1 MPPASPENIAKP
13 ARLAVA
19 LRALK
24 HRNFRLFF
32 FGQSISVI
40 GTWMTR
46 LATSWLIYRL
56 THSAWLLGVTGFAGQ
71 IPTFACAPFAGV
83 WVDRW
88 NKHRVLVVTQAA
100 AMVQSFA
107 LAALA
112 LSRHIHVWDVMALA
126 VAQGFINAFDMPARQ
141 SFLVEMVEGRE
152 DLSSAIA
159 LNSSLVNMARL
170 IGPSIAGVLIAWRG
184 EGFCFL
190 ADGFSYMAVIAS
202 LLMMAVSAAQPRG
215 AAKPSMFGEM
225 RAGWDYLRGMASLRT
240 ILLLFA
246 IVSLMGMPYTTLMP
260 IFASQVLHGGAHTL
274 GFLMGAAG
282 CGALAAA
289 IWLAARK
296 TVLGLGRVLGYSAAT
311 FGLALAGFSLSRNFW
326 LSMAMLFVAGFG
338 MVQQMSSSNTVI
350 QTLVDDRMRGRVMS
364 YYAMAFVGMT
374 PFGSLMAG
382 ALAHWIR
389 ARRTLLFTGLC
400 CACGAV
406 WYSTQ
411 YQGVRESM
419 RPIYR
424 ELGLLPQQ
432 PAELRASVAT
442 EE

>member
-1 MPPASPENIAKP
+1 MDGRIAI
-13 ARLAVA
+13 A

-46 LATSWLIYRL
+46 LATAWLIYRL
-56 THSAWLLGVTGFAGQ
+56 THSALLLGVTGFAGQ
-71 IPTFACAPFAGV
+71 IPTFLFAPFAGV

-112 LSRHIHVWDVMALA
+112 LSHHIHVWHVMALA
-126 VAQGFINAFDMPARQ
+126 VMQGVINAFDMPARQ
-141 SFLVEMVEGRE
+141 SFLVQMVEGRE

-159 LNSSLVNMARL
+159 LNSSIVNMARL
-170 IGPSIAGVLIAWRG
+170 LGPSLAGILIAIKG

-190 ADGFSYMAVIAS
+190 ADGFSYVAVIVS
-202 LLMMAVSAAQPRG
+202 LLLMHVSNSAIVRNQ
-215 AAKPSMFGEM
+215 KPSMVSEM
-225 RAGWDYLRGMASLRT
+225 RAGWSYVSASPALRT
-240 ILLLFA
+240 ILILFA

-260 IFASQVLHGGAHTL
+260 VFASVVLHGGAHTL

-282 CGALAAA
+282 CGALCAAL
-289 IWLAARK
+289 WLAMRK
-296 TVLGLGRVLGYSAAT
+296 TVLGLGRVIGWSAAL
-311 FGLALAGFSLSRNFW
+311 FGLGLAAFSLSRTFW
-326 LSMAMLFVAGFG
+326 ISMALLFVAGFG
-338 MVQQMSSSNTVI
+338 MIQQMSSSNTVI
-350 QTLVDDRMRGRVMS
+350 QTLVNDDMRGRVMS
-364 YYAMAFVGMT
+364 YYAMAFVGMS
-374 PFGSLMAG
+374 PFGSLLAG
-382 ALAHWIR
+382 ALAHWIG
-389 ARRTLLFTGLC
+389 APHTLLLTGIC
-400 CACGAV
+400 CAAGSV

-411 YQGVRESM
+411 YPQVRASM
-419 RPIYR
+419 RPVYR
-424 ELGLLPQQ
+424 ELGILPQQ
-432 PAELRASVAT
+432 PAELRAAIAT